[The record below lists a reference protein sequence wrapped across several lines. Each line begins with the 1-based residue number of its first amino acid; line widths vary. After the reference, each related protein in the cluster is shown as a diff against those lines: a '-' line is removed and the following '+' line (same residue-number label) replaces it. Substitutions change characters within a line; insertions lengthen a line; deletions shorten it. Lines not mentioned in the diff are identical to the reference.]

1 MKRAQVAQDG
11 AHTRQSKHL
20 HLLQELCFLFFHFHF
35 AIWKCSPQEWNIRLF
50 KCWAA
55 ELQPGGTFPGACLVK
70 SLETDGNNGIK
81 LFLSFFYLFSLS
93 CLYFSF
99 LGMHRNIS
107 LSCWWKWP
115 CSNDGNGPQL
125 AAPVQCIIS
134 LNEFAP
140 VPAHQPSPAPSKGQA
155 VPQLWDWKQIEGGCW
170 TVLRVLGFVK
180 TWYLVKCIWSLAWSN
195 SSEKDIF

>member
-1 MKRAQVAQDG
+1 MY
-11 AHTRQSKHL
+11 L
-20 HLLQELCFLFFHFHF
+20 FLF
-35 AIWKCSPQEWNIRLF
+35 S
-50 KCWAA
+50 
-55 ELQPGGTFPGACLVK
+55 
-70 SLETDGNNGIK
+70 
-81 LFLSFFYLFSLS
+81 
-93 CLYFSF
+93 SF
-99 LGMHRNIS
+99 LGMHTNIS
-107 LSCWWKWP
+107 LSYWWKWP

-180 TWYLVKCIWSLAWSN
+180 TWYLVKCIFCLIQLLWEGYFLILLQEDSLLHLFTIPSEVWQFYPLFSIFPLPAPLFTRFSHSIEYWSTVAQ
-195 SSEKDIF
+195 